1 MQTHEYGNSNTS
13 IHIKLLQKSRAQKSR
28 ARTHTHGRAH
38 AHTHRRARA
47 RTHTHTGART
57 HAHTQAHAH
66 THRRTHAHTH
76 THTPSATLV
85 GRTDNHVMP
94 AARQGDEVPV
104 VAPLT
109 FASLLMCLERISL
122 IQTWAVS
129 PSMPIPCFVVTW
141 GERGVGL
148 KGDGGGGG

>member
-1 MQTHEYGNSNTS
+1 MHAHTHTG
-13 IHIKLLQKSRAQKSR
+13 
-28 ARTHTHGRAH
+28 ARTHTHTGARAH
-38 AHTHRRARA
+38 ARTHTQARARTHIHR

-57 HAHTQAHAH
+57 HTH
-66 THRRTHAHTH
+66 THRRTHTHTH

-148 KGDGGGGG
+148 KGDGGGGVDKHPTLSSCRCRQ